1 MRKGRSWES
10 VRCLVFI
17 FIFFVIF
24 IFGRYVVSI
33 YWVFFIIF
41 YVGFYWVGSFFSGVI
56 SVVLFWFIVYFFI
69 FSRGGVIF
77 GYRASSFGCV

>member
-33 YWVFFIIF
+33 Y
-41 YVGFYWVGSFFSGVI
+41 
-56 SVVLFWFIVYFFI
+56 
-69 FSRGGVIF
+69 
-77 GYRASSFGCV
+77 